1 MTMLADQ
8 IRKQMLAAMKAG
20 NVIDKQ
26 VLGVA
31 LGEIQT
37 AEARAGK
44 SLSDEE
50 AQAVVKKLVKAN
62 EETLEVATNTE
73 QQRALRQ
80 ELTTLK
86 AFLPTT
92 LSADQIASALAPV
105 ADAIRA
111 AKNDGQ
117 ATGVAM
123 KHLKAEGAAVDGKDV
138 AQAVKQLRG

>member
-1 MTMLADQ
+1 MLADE

-37 AEARAGK
+37 AEARAGEA
-44 SLSDEE
+44 LTDEQ

-62 EETLEVATNTE
+62 EETLQVASSPE
-73 QQRALRQ
+73 QQRTLRQ
-80 ELTTLK
+80 ELATLK
-86 AFLPTT
+86 ALLPAT
-92 LSADQIASALAPV
+92 LSVEQIASALAPV

-123 KHLKAEGAAVDGKDV
+123 KHLKAEGASVDGKDV
-138 AQAVKQLRG
+138 AQAVRQFRG